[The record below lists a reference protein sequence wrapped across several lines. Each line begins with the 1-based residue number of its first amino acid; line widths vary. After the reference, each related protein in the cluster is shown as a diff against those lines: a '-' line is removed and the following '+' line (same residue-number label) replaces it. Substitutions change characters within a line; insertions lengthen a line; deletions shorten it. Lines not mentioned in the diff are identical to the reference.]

1 MYVAVA
7 KLQQIAFLFFDFFVI
22 AFTLQ
27 LVKAEAEDA
36 HDIGDGKEGIGV
48 DGLDVA
54 QEHAQV
60 GLSCHYH
67 KNIALLLA
75 VPAHGMKHRHSPA
88 EIVCDGIGNLVI
100 LLGKDEYLHRLL
112 HTGKEKID
120 GVAVHG
126 DEYQAVG
133 SIGNLA
139 DNIHLRSV
147 GFERGTEH
155 RSRDYDNVHRENQL
169 ARRSVAVLADNQRDD
184 VRAAAGASLGYAGP
198 DSDSRKDTSEHRAQ
212 KRAYGLG
219 KVVEKFRRNYVRK
232 YVQKDGS
239 VGYGIHGLPSETF
252 AEYGNSEDKE
262 HDIDDEVAPSH
273 RNMPTGSILYYR

>member
-1 MYVAVA
+1 
-7 KLQQIAFLFFDFFVI
+7 
-22 AFTLQ
+22 
-27 LVKAEAEDA
+27 
-36 HDIGDGKEGIGV
+36 
-48 DGLDVA
+48 
-54 QEHAQV
+54 
-60 GLSCHYH
+60 
-67 KNIALLLA
+67 
-75 VPAHGMKHRHSPA
+75 MKHRHSPA

-133 SIGNLA
+133 SIGNLV
-139 DNIHLRSV
+139 DNIHLSSV
-147 GFERGTEH
+147 RFERGTEH

-184 VRAAAGASLGYAGP
+184 VRAAAGATLGNAGA

-219 KVVEKFRRNYVRK
+219 KVVEKFRRNYARK

-252 AEYGNSEDKE
+252 AEYGNSKDKE
-262 HDIDDEVAPSH
+262 HDIDDEVTPSH